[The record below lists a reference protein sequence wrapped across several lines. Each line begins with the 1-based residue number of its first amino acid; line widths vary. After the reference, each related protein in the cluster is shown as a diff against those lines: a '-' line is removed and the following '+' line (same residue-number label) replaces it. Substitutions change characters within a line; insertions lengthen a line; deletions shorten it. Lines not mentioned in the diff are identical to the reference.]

1 MKFYNGILTV
11 GILSAAG
18 ANAFVINNNN
28 NNNSHQQQSNLLRS
42 STSTSTSLAVSAEES
57 AKAFTDYMAKSHV
70 EKLKALKELE
80 DKKNS
85 EIEALKKE
93 VKELKGGDV
102 VLASQAPVVAGSV
115 EELSAKL
122 LAYQNFMSEYIV
134 KAQEEKYKAV
144 KAAEAAISKKY
155 EDKLNT
161 FMLSGSAPAEAAAA
175 AAEGS
180 KVYQQR
186 NANVAAAA
194 KAGKSRWGDKEVEKV
209 AGVGVVTK
217 APPSTTTTAAVAV
230 KEVPPASSETIA
242 AADHGLRA
250 DGGVGGLTLEER
262 VTNGAAAAAMDT
274 PVNGSAVTS
283 SQPTTAYDMR
293 NANIA
298 KAAKAGKQSRWG
310 TKEVEK
316 AVAIASN
323 ALPAAANGREI
334 IVTPEIE
341 AADHGL
347 RADGGVTG
355 PSLAERV
362 NLGAQLL

>member
-18 ANAFVINNNN
+18 ANAFVIN

-161 FMLSGSAPAEAAAA
+161 FMLSGSAPAEAA